1 MVRRPTVAAI
11 ALLLAWFVG
20 AWFYGAG
27 INLVVLL
34 AAMGLLLFAFAL
46 SGRDALRQFASQ
58 PLPIGLALGF
68 LTALFVCH
76 QFARVPEVSLA
87 PSWVLASL
95 PVAFL
100 VVRGLDLSSQ
110 RLLRVGFVGIG
121 IAFASVSTVRFL
133 ALDERAQLPLADAT
147 TYGILLYLVW
157 IPWVHGQLG
166 RGWRG
171 EQPGKLAQAGRYV
184 GSLVLLVGLFATA
197 SRACALVVLAALC
210 FWLLIAWVRGMG
222 SRGVAI
228 QIGLALCAWLLVAYQ
243 STVPDALVTTV
254 ASGDL
259 SSGLATR
266 AAMLGSAWQM
276 FLAEPWLGVGV
287 FGFSVLYP
295 SHRSLVDQDTAG
307 LFVHNDYMQLLA
319 EGGLLLAPFAV
330 VMAGAVA
337 VRFVRLAAARTDDR
351 DVASLGLAAAMVAV
365 CLHAN
370 VNFVFY
376 SLPLAILA
384 GSYLAFLFPAT
395 VPEPAEGS
403 RSVVPLWAFAG
414 ALVLG
419 ATAWFVL
426 AIDVAI
432 AGLLLGQP
440 HVPFVAG
447 VRTDKAAVLEFSQ
460 ATQRLLKSRSVPVL
474 VEARILD
481 GMARTDAEVAE
492 RALDAHRRAIEV
504 NPYNPAAY
512 RSMAQ
517 HLIEVPH
524 PADTLRADESV
535 EQMLLASVSL
545 DPLFYPSVDA
555 LLSVYEQTGARLQ
568 RHALL
573 GALILPRLALIK
585 YQDEARAQ
593 RYLAL
598 LEESAERQGDTRM
611 LAQLDALRVELAG
624 IDEIDRRFW
633 LFGPESGE

>member
-1 MVRRPTVAAI
+1 
-11 ALLLAWFVG
+11 LLAWFVG
-20 AWFYGAG
+20 AWFYGTG

-34 AAMGLLLFAFAL
+34 AAAGLLLLAFAL

-58 PLPIGLALGF
+58 PLPIGLALGSVA
-68 LTALFVCH
+68 ALFVCH

-100 VVRGLDLSSQ
+100 VVRGLDLPSQ

-157 IPWVHGQLG
+157 IPWVHGQLC

-171 EQPGKLAQAGRYV
+171 EQPGALARTGRYL
-184 GSLVLLVGLFATA
+184 GSLVLLVSLFATA

-210 FWLLIAWVRGMG
+210 LWLIIARVHRMG
-222 SRGVAI
+222 SQGVAI
-228 QIGLALCAWLLVAYQ
+228 QIGLALGAWLLVAYH
-243 STVPDALVTTV
+243 SGAPDVLGSVEPGGLA
-254 ASGDL
+254 
-259 SSGLATR
+259 SGLAVR
-266 AAMLGSAWQM
+266 AAMFGSAWQM

-447 VRTDKAAVLEFSQ
+447 VRADKAAVLEFSQ

-633 LFGPESGE
+633 LFGPEPGE